1 MPVKRPTQVVVIDDH
16 EIIRVGL
23 RSMLDR
29 ERDINVIGTAETGER
44 GLELVEH
51 LQPDVAVVDY
61 NLPGMSGV
69 ELCAE
74 IASRWPSIHV
84 VMLTTFLDDAV
95 IRNSLDAGARAYVC
109 KDVEGRDLKR
119 AIRNVTN
126 GESVLDPKVTGR
138 VIRWARAR
146 SSSHASPLSKREVDV
161 LRLVARGF
169 SNREV
174 AEQLLVSVNT
184 VKTCLSRAMRKL
196 GCHNRSQS
204 VALAA
209 RRGLL

>member
-16 EIIRVGL
+16 EIVRVGL

-29 ERDINVIGTAETGER
+29 ERDINVIGTAGTGER
-44 GLELVEH
+44 GLELIEH

-61 NLPGMSGV
+61 NLPRMSGV

-74 IASRWPSIHV
+74 IASRWPNVHV

-146 SSSHASPLSKREVDV
+146 SSTHASPLSKREVDV

-169 SNREV
+169 SNREA
-174 AEQLLVSVNT
+174 AEKLHVSVNT

-209 RRGLL
+209 KQGLL